1 MDEAN
6 FFWEIFAALVS
17 AGWVV
22 TVFIRDRISQSL
34 ALSSALLTR
43 LMEYE
48 KISLENPEIQK
59 YLSQNA
65 KQDEVF
71 FEDEKNL
78 EEDIFYQAKTLVYT
92 QLNLFDEILAI
103 SAKTGGSW
111 TFLRPVALVEK
122 ADWDEYIKEKLRHP
136 FYRSILNNEKHIFGA
151 ALRTFWKRNK
161 KTIESN
167 PADPFIW

>member
-22 TVFIRDRISQSL
+22 TVFFRDRISQSL

-65 KQDEVF
+65 KRDEAF

-78 EEDIFYQAKTLVYT
+78 DEDIFYQAKTLVYT
-92 QLNLFDEILAI
+92 QLNLFDELLSI
-103 SAKTGGSW
+103 SSKTNGIWS
-111 TFLRPVALVEK
+111 FLRPTVVEK
-122 ADWDEYIKEKLRHP
+122 KDWEGYMKEKLRHP
-136 FYRSILNNEKHIFGA
+136 LYRSILIHEENIYGA
-151 ALRTFWKRNK
+151 SLREFWKRNRK
-161 KTIESN
+161 VIESKS
-167 PADPFIW
+167 ADRFIW

>member
-48 KISLENPEIQK
+48 KVSLENPEIQK

-65 KQDEVF
+65 KQDEAF
-71 FEDEKNL
+71 FKDEKNL
-78 EEDIFYQAKTLVYT
+78 KENIFYQAKTLVYT
-92 QLNLFDEILAI
+92 QLNLFDELLSI
-103 SAKTGGSW
+103 SSKTSGIWS
-111 TFLRPVALVEK
+111 FLRPTVVEK
-122 ADWDEYIKEKLRHP
+122 KDWEGYMKEKLRHP
-136 FYRSILNNEKHIFGA
+136 FYRSILMHEENIYGA
-151 ALRTFWKRNK
+151 SLRDFWKRNK
-161 KTIESN
+161 KAIESKS
-167 PADPFIW
+167 ADPFIW